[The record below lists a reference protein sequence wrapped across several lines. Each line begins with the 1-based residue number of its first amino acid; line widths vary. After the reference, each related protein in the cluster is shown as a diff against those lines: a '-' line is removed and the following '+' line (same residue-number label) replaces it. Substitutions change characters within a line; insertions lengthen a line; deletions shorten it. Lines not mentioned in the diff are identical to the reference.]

1 MPLSSVLLYMEK
13 NFKNG
18 FTLIEIVVVLGIF
31 MLLLVGLGYLMLGAF
46 RTQYITFSQLQGQ
59 KEARITLENFV
70 KEARRADTSSIG
82 SYLIETAAAGAFT
95 FYSDIDADTY
105 REKVRYFLDGKNFK
119 KGVIKPTGTP
129 LTYNSANEVI
139 TTVAQNVISNQ
150 IFSFYD
156 ENYDGTTSALLFP
169 VNVIDIRLVKIILT
183 IEQDAYVS
191 PEPLVVTSQVEIR
204 NLKE

>member
-1 MPLSSVLLYMEK
+1 MK
-13 NFKNG
+13 NHFKNG

-46 RTQYITFSQLQGQ
+46 RTQYVTFSQLQGQ
-59 KEARITLENFV
+59 KEARTALENFV
-70 KEARRADTSSIG
+70 KETRRADTSSIG
-82 SYLIETAAAGAFT
+82 SYLIETATASAFT

-105 REKVRYFLDGKNFK
+105 REKVRYFLDGENFK

-139 TTVAQNVISNQ
+139 TAVAQNIISDQ

-156 ENYDGTTSALLFP
+156 ANYDGTTAALTFP
-169 VNVIDIRLVKIILT
+169 VNVTDIRLAKITLT

-191 PEPLVVTSQVEIR
+191 PEPFIVTSQVEIR

>member
-1 MPLSSVLLYMEK
+1 MEK

-31 MLLLVGLGYLMLGAF
+31 MLLLVGLGYLMLGTF
-46 RTQYITFSQLQGQ
+46 RAQYITFSQLQGQ
-59 KEARITLENFV
+59 KEARTAVENFV

-82 SYLIETAAAGAFT
+82 SYLIDTATASVFA

-129 LTYNSANEVI
+129 LTYNPVNEVI
-139 TTVAQNVISNQ
+139 TIVAQNVISNQ

-156 ENYDGTTSALLFP
+156 ENYDGTTAALTFP
-169 VNVIDIRLVKIILT
+169 VNVTDIRLAKITLT

-191 PEPLVVTSQVEIR
+191 PEPLIVTSQVKIR

>member
-1 MPLSSVLLYMEK
+1 MKDNS
-13 NFKNG
+13 KNG

-46 RTQYITFSQLQGQ
+46 RTQYVTFSQLQGQ
-59 KEARITLENFV
+59 KEARTALENFV

-82 SYLIETAAAGAFT
+82 SYLIETATASAFT

-105 REKVRYFLDGKNFK
+105 REKVRYFLDGENFK
-119 KGVIKPTGTP
+119 KGVIKPSGTP
-129 LTYNSANEVI
+129 LTYNSADEII
-139 TTVAQNVISNQ
+139 TTVAQNVISDQ

-156 ENYDGTTSALLFP
+156 ENYDGTTAALTFP
-169 VNVIDIRLVKIILT
+169 VNVTDIRLAKITLT

-191 PEPLVVTSQVEIR
+191 PEPLIVTSQVEIR
-204 NLKE
+204 NLNE

>member
-1 MPLSSVLLYMEK
+1 MEDFSK
-13 NFKNG
+13 KG

-46 RTQYITFSQLQGQ
+46 RTQYVTFAQLQGQ
-59 KEARITLENFV
+59 KEARTALENFV

-82 SYLIETAAAGAFT
+82 SYLIETATASAFT

-105 REKVRYFLDGKNFK
+105 REKVRYFLDGEIFK

-129 LTYNSANEVI
+129 LTYNSANEVVATI
-139 TTVAQNVISNQ
+139 AQNVISDQ

-156 ENYDGTTSALLFP
+156 ANYDGTTSALTFP
-169 VNVIDIRLVKIILT
+169 VNVTDIRLAKITLT
-183 IEQDAYVS
+183 IEQDAYIS
-191 PEPLVVTSQVEIR
+191 PEPLIVTSQVEIR

>member
-1 MPLSSVLLYMEK
+1 MGDVS
-13 NFKNG
+13 KNG

-46 RTQYITFSQLQGQ
+46 RTQYVTFAQLQGQ
-59 KEARITLENFV
+59 KEARTALENFV

-82 SYLIETAAAGAFT
+82 SYLIETAAVSAFT

-105 REKVRYFLDGKNFK
+105 REKVRYFLDGEDFK
-119 KGVIKPTGTP
+119 KGVIKPSGTP
-129 LTYNSANEVI
+129 LTYNSANEVV
-139 TTVAQNVISNQ
+139 TTVAQNVISDQ

-156 ENYDGTTSALLFP
+156 ANYDGTTAALTFP
-169 VNVIDIRLVKIILT
+169 VNVTDIRLAKITLT

-191 PEPLVVTSQVEIR
+191 PEPLIVTNQVEIR